1 MKKFIFCFI
10 CFAAGAAAALAVT
23 CLMCRSKCE
32 KKQTAVPVVLQESA
46 KPRVIRGYGYI
57 RGRSRT
63 TLYNKYGAYVKKVYY
78 YSNTRVKKG
87 DCILE
92 YDDFDL
98 RKKIVSLENDI
109 ANAKRDL
116 AIQETQLQLKKMDP
130 LPSDY
135 RNISWKTKKAK
146 ELLDRTENE
155 WRAYAKL
162 YKSKSVSE
170 LDLRS
175 KKQAYQD
182 ALASYQISINDQ
194 EKVKNGLSKLYI
206 RSAEENVAKLKT
218 KITGLER
225 DLAILQEERKF
236 YKIVTPY
243 DGIIKTNSDTVH
255 LWDNAGTAA
264 AVIHKVEKGFYI
276 YSYFEEKD
284 VIHIKDGTIGR
295 FYCTD
300 TGKWY
305 RIKSFEV
312 TRSRTATG
320 DKVFHLVKFSVLS
333 DVHPD
338 LRKKGTG
345 LRVDANGIVEIE
357 I

>member
-1 MKKFIFCFI
+1 MKNFVLCFV
-10 CFAAGAAAALAVT
+10 CFAVGVAAALSLA
-23 CLMCRSKCE
+23 CFLCQSKLRE
-32 KKQTAVPVVLQESA
+32 PSPAPALFQES
-46 KPRVIRGYGYI
+46 PERVIRGYGYI

-63 TLYNKYGAYVKKVYY
+63 SLYNKYGSYVKKVYY
-78 YSNTRVKKG
+78 YSNTKVKKG

-98 RKKIVSLENDI
+98 RKKITSLENDI
-109 ANAKRDL
+109 ANTKSEL
-116 AIQETQLQLKKMDP
+116 AIQETQLKLKKLDP

-135 RNISWKTKKAK
+135 RNISWKTKKAR
-146 ELLDRTENE
+146 ELLDKAENE

-182 ALASYQISINDQ
+182 ALASYQISVSDQ
-194 EKVKNGLSKLYI
+194 EKVKCGLSKLYI
-206 RSAEENVAKLKT
+206 QSAEENVAKLKI
-218 KITGLER
+218 KLKGLER
-225 DLAILQEERKF
+225 DLAILNEERQ
-236 YKIVTPY
+236 YYRIVTPY

-255 LWDNAGTAA
+255 AWDNPGTAA
-264 AVIHKVEKGFYI
+264 AVIHQVKRGFYI

-284 VIHIKDGTIGR
+284 IIHIKDGTIGR

-305 RIKSFEV
+305 DIKSFEV
-312 TRSRTATG
+312 SRSRTATG
-320 DKVFHLVKFSVLS
+320 DKVFHLVKFVVTSQ
-333 DVHPD
+333 VHQD
-338 LRKKGTG
+338 LRQKGKG
-345 LRVDANGIVEIE
+345 FRVDATGIVEIK